1 MLGVQRGPWTWRVV
15 SIVLVAALGAAA
27 AVAYAMYEHR
37 PGGFDSF
44 GPRQHYDANVDFI
57 ASRLDKQMQRT
68 HSLPDLSG
76 LESRMLDE
84 HGTDIRI
91 MVEFGT
97 VTVMSAGADKK
108 FGTGDDCVRRVVPWT
123 GSRPARR

>member
-1 MLGVQRGPWTWRVV
+1 MLGVKRGPWTWRVGV
-15 SIVLVAALGAAA
+15 IVTVAALAAAA
-27 AVAYAMYEHR
+27 AVAYAMHKHR
-37 PGGFDSF
+37 PGEFDSF
-44 GPRQHYDANVDFI
+44 GPRRYYDTNVDFI
-57 ASRLDKQMQRT
+57 ASRLDRQMQRT

-76 LESRMLDE
+76 LESHMLDE

-123 GSRPARR
+123 GSRPTHR